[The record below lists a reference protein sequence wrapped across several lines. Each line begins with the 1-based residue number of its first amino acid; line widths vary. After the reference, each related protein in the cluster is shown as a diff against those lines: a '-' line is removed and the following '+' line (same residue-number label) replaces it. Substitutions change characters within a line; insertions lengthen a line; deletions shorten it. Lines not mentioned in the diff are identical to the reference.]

1 MTEEQ
6 EQIFRNR
13 LNEQF
18 RKVRAI
24 AMAASAKAM
33 ATVILEKITDFEKEH
48 GNINDLDSAT
58 IATLVG
64 DIKQFCEI
72 GIGTPKTTE
81 EKEEQT
87 RFNAEETRQ
96 LQDII
101 SRLPQ
106 NVQDVLNKRMETK
119 EEVED
124 GRAKVEEDKHTE
136 NE

>member
-18 RKVRAI
+18 RKVRAV

-33 ATVILEKITDFEKEH
+33 ATVILEKITDFEKDH
-48 GNINDLDSAT
+48 GNINDLDGAT
-58 IATLVG
+58 IATLVS
-64 DIKQFCEI
+64 DIKQFCEV
-72 GIGTPKTTE
+72 GIGTPTTKE
-81 EKEEQT
+81 EKEEQAH
-87 RFNAEETRQ
+87 FNAEENRQ